1 MSPILFFLLLASPFL
16 LMWWMVVARNRVRNM
31 PRGREREEEA
41 PPFEAAY
48 TETLTSA
55 DGLSYARS
63 FNVNEE
69 LLTATRKG
77 GEPDPVKDL
86 QGRR

>member
-1 MSPILFFLLLASPFL
+1 MGPILFFLLLASPFL
-16 LMWWMVVARNRVRNM
+16 LMWWMVSVRNRVRAM
-31 PRGREREEEA
+31 PRGPEREEEA
-41 PPFEAAY
+41 PPFEAPWTD
-48 TETLTSA
+48 TETQA

-63 FNVNEE
+63 YSVNEE

-77 GEPDPVKDL
+77 GEPDGIKDL

>member
-1 MSPILFFLLLASPFL
+1 MGPILFFLLLASPFL

-41 PPFEAAY
+41 PFEPAY
-48 TETLTSA
+48 TDVVKSA
-55 DGLSYARS
+55 DGLSYGRS
-63 FNVNEE
+63 FAVNEE
-69 LLTATRKG
+69 LLTATRKS
-77 GEPDPVKDL
+77 GEPDGIKDL

>member
-1 MSPILFFLLLASPFL
+1 MGPILFFLLLASPFL
-16 LMWWMVVARNRVRNM
+16 MMWWMVAARNRVRNLT
-31 PRGREREEEA
+31 RGREREEEA
-41 PPFEAAY
+41 PFETAY

-55 DGLSYARS
+55 DGLSYSRS
-63 FNVNEE
+63 FSVNEE

-77 GEPDPVKDL
+77 DVQDGIKAL